1 MNRNVLLGGPRPQD
15 WTAGLGL
22 LTALGLGRQDPPC
35 EGLSKGDTVSALS
48 YASVALTWERKI
60 KEPKPEGPLEE
71 AS

>member
-22 LTALGLGRQDPPC
+22 FIALGLGRQGTSC
-35 EGLSKGDTVSALS
+35 EWLSKGDTVSALS

-71 AS
+71 TS